1 MNIETYMNCVVD
13 ETPTGRSIKNLCTKG
28 RESLKVKFNSAYYLA
43 KRERH
48 FSDFLNPLRLQSMNS
63 VMKIRESYTTDRAA
77 AKFVDVIG
85 KVIRESLKADLE
97 KVR

>member
-1 MNIETYMNCVVD
+1 
-13 ETPTGRSIKNLCTKG
+13 
-28 RESLKVKFNSAYYLA
+28 
-43 KRERH
+43 
-48 FSDFLNPLRLQSMNS
+48 MNS

-97 KVR
+97 KVRQYSVLNDGSTDVSVIEQKMHAICFVPKDGTSVIN